1 MKSVRKGDV
10 VIYEHDNS
18 KTSTGIVLSTSKKE
32 VTTNKNKYVMEI
44 VIAHMAE
51 VMWDSGIIENDIPVK
66 NLKLVSRA
74 K

>member
-32 VTTNKNKYVMEI
+32 VTSNKNKYVMEI

-66 NLKLVSRA
+66 NLKLISRA

>member
-32 VTTNKNKYVMEI
+32 VTSNKNKYVMEI